1 MPTSIDDK
9 RDALSRGMDSAAS
22 ALRDGVQSLPG
33 GEKVASAAN
42 TAAGAMESAA
52 EYVREAD
59 LKEMFAD
66 IRRLV
71 REHPGAAL
79 LAVAAAGFL
88 VARAISRD

>member
-1 MPTSIDDK
+1 
-9 RDALSRGMDSAAS
+9 
-22 ALRDGVQSLPG
+22 
-33 GEKVASAAN
+33 
-42 TAAGAMESAA
+42 MESAA